1 MNIALYIRLSKEDDQ
16 KSESR
21 SIINQRM
28 YLKKYIEKFDYNN
41 VYEYVDDGYSGTNFN
56 RPAFNKL
63 IKDIDNKK
71 INTIIT
77 KDSSRLGRNIS
88 WVTFYLEEYF
98 PSKKIRYISID
109 DNYDSKEIN
118 SMESEFLI
126 FKNLFN
132 DYYCKDISKKIK
144 SSLKIKKIE
153 GKFTGWK
160 APYGYKRKKE
170 DYHYLEIDDNVS
182 KVVKKIFDLAY
193 HDNTPSAIAKILND
207 EKIDS
212 PLKYIGIKN
221 SKWSTKTIKDILTN
235 QVYIGNMVQG
245 KRRKINYKLKQ
256 SINVPSEE
264 WIIKENTHEAII
276 DKDIF
281 NIVKEKINKYHNI
294 KNNKIKTKDL
304 INLIY
309 CKECKSKIGL
319 NNKKNNFYCVC
330 NNYKKNYKDK
340 LCTPHTFNYIKLK
353 SIIIKE
359 LMEDIK
365 KELNIKDLHELIE
378 QKKEME
384 KDIINSEDYFLDIY
398 IKYKTKIINRKE
410 YREKKLFEE
419 IEIKKKI
426 NKLKEVIKDIKEE
439 IIKNKIIMIINKN
452 NDIYINMLNKIYLS
466 ENGEV
471 EILLNY
477 KNNH

>member
-170 DYHYLEIDDNVS
+170 DYHYLEIDDNV
-182 KVVKKIFDLAY
+182 
-193 HDNTPSAIAKILND
+193 
-207 EKIDS
+207 
-212 PLKYIGIKN
+212 
-221 SKWSTKTIKDILTN
+221 
-235 QVYIGNMVQG
+235 
-245 KRRKINYKLKQ
+245 
-256 SINVPSEE
+256 
-264 WIIKENTHEAII
+264 
-276 DKDIF
+276 
-281 NIVKEKINKYHNI
+281 
-294 KNNKIKTKDL
+294 
-304 INLIY
+304 
-309 CKECKSKIGL
+309 
-319 NNKKNNFYCVC
+319 
-330 NNYKKNYKDK
+330 
-340 LCTPHTFNYIKLK
+340 
-353 SIIIKE
+353 
-359 LMEDIK
+359 
-365 KELNIKDLHELIE
+365 
-378 QKKEME
+378 
-384 KDIINSEDYFLDIY
+384 
-398 IKYKTKIINRKE
+398 
-410 YREKKLFEE
+410 
-419 IEIKKKI
+419 
-426 NKLKEVIKDIKEE
+426 
-439 IIKNKIIMIINKN
+439 
-452 NDIYINMLNKIYLS
+452 
-466 ENGEV
+466 
-471 EILLNY
+471 
-477 KNNH
+477 